1 MINSSDPD
9 NALEI
14 LKIAAIEYMKLG
26 DNKVSTFT
34 VCSEDS

>member
-1 MINSSDPD
+1 M
-9 NALEI
+9 LLKFTYI

-34 VCSEDS
+34 VCTED